1 MDGFEK
7 LHLKH
12 SYTGRGQK
20 ILRDFLLPAMN
31 LSISYDR
38 VTSFYTIDSLI
49 AISQGI
55 DSLYDHGGKMRLII
69 GVHSFPEEML
79 DAVVKQEF
87 LREQINE
94 VRREIKEGIAL
105 ISDELIKKR
114 LATIAWMIED
124 GLLTIKVASTR
135 GRGIFHPKTLI
146 LEDSA
151 GKKIA
156 AVGSPNE
163 TKQGLGDNYEQLMVA
178 YSWEIEEAVADQSL
192 FFDSLWNNMNDDAI
206 ISDVTKELADL
217 IKTAIG
223 PGYNKAPIF
232 HFDKIQ
238 GILREASKMPANY
251 FVSGEIP
258 SLFQHQERAVIDALS
273 RWPVRVLFS
282 DEVGLGKT
290 FEAAAT
296 ISFLIKFGG
305 VKRTVILTPKAVL
318 YQWQDELYSNFGI
331 DAWVYD
337 SANRQ
342 YTSLASNNIIKM
354 GNRCPVGKDSPQVML
369 LSAQFARG
377 NADKASIFESKGTV
391 LPDLLVLDEA
401 HSARVRRDISGKTKS
416 TRMYAMMATLSKK
429 VPHVIL
435 ATATPMQK
443 DPLEYHSMLKLLGI
457 PKAWEKDRAYDTS
470 LRLITNEKTPDV
482 NDAYTAGKLLRS
494 TLSMMKPSLK
504 RLSEQELIAITEL
517 TNIGQD
523 CDLYDIASYVQK
535 NWPLLRKVFVKLHPA
550 HLLTIRNTRKSLE
563 GVGYVFPKRNLI
575 EEAIEDSNEI
585 RLFYIRVNEY
595 ISEFCFSVEKVLHPE
610 RKLNIGFIRVN
621 YQQRVASS
629 LYSCQM
635 SLKRRLQKLRSLKK
649 SLLAQLGKTDIYFK
663 SFSVEDNV
671 DDLDE
676 DELLA
681 IDGDL
686 MGLITNPN
694 TNINLQDLAR
704 ATDLEITSITPLLK
718 QIDGLLKK
726 FGDMKIKRAIQVA
739 INHLQKTDKVLL
751 FSRYTD
757 TVDAL
762 INEFKGNVNLAET
775 AYGVYT
781 GQKSMIFQ
789 GGTEIACTKEELKNY
804 LKKGIIKIVFCS
816 DAASEGI
823 NLQSAR
829 VLINVDVP
837 WTPARL
843 EQRIGR
849 VARLGQIAKEVDIHN
864 VWYPSSIEARM
875 YRRIQRRLEDS
886 NIAIGEF
893 PDVVAESIKNAVLDN
908 AEVDNSASELQE
920 IRNSYQTKA
929 LEELWSS
936 IELEKTT
943 SNVIRE
949 KLISVC
955 KKSCQGGVY
964 DKENEM
970 WTFNSQDGH
979 PFEITEKD
987 GLPESA
993 SYEMLSN
1000 MKIDSVQENI
1010 RLIKDIDERPCALT
1024 PKEGNLSYIDYEDI
1038 PNLLVGANHIHCI
1051 SFDIYP
1057 KMLPNPDDMNLTFAY
1072 DGICPTTPNLWVKK
1086 EVSHES

>member
-1 MDGFEK
+1 MDGFDK

-12 SYTGRGQK
+12 SYTGQGQK
-20 ILRDFLLPAMN
+20 ILHDFLLPVMN

-55 DSLYDHGGKMRLII
+55 DSLYSHGGKMRLII

-79 DAVVKQEF
+79 DAVIKQEY

-114 LATIAWMIED
+114 LATVAWMIED
-124 GLLTIKVASTR
+124 GLLAIKVASTR
-135 GRGIFHPKTLI
+135 GGGIFHPKTLI
-146 LEDSA
+146 LEDST

-163 TKQGLGDNYEQLMVA
+163 TRQGLGDNYEQLMVA
-178 YSWEIEEAVADQSL
+178 YSWEVEDAVVDQCL
-192 FFDSLWNNMNDDAI
+192 FFDSLWNNVNDDAI
-206 ISDVTKELADL
+206 ISDVTEELADL
-217 IKTAIG
+217 IKAAVG
-223 PGYNKAPIF
+223 PRYNKAPILLS
-232 HFDKIQ
+232 DEVQ
-238 GILREASKMPANY
+238 GILKDSSRMPANY

-296 ISFLIKFGG
+296 ISFLIKYGG
-305 VKRTVILTPKAVL
+305 VKRVVILTPKAVL
-318 YQWQDELYSNFGI
+318 YQWQDELFSNFGI
-331 DAWVYD
+331 DAWAYD

-342 YTSLASNNIIKM
+342 YTSLAHDNVIKI

-377 NADKASIFESKGTV
+377 NAGKASIFESKGAL

-401 HSARVRRDISGKTKS
+401 HSARVRRDISGRTKS
-416 TRMYAMMATLSKK
+416 TRMFDMMAMLSKK
-429 VPHVIL
+429 VPHIVL

-443 DPLEYHSMLKLLGI
+443 DPQEYHSMLKLLGI

-470 LRLITNEKTPDV
+470 LRLITNEKAPDV

-504 RLSEQELIAITEL
+504 RLGTQELEAITGL

-523 CDLYDIASYVQK
+523 CDMYDVASYVQK

-550 HLLTIRNTRKSLE
+550 HLLTVRNTRRSLE
-563 GVGYVFPKRNLI
+563 EVGYIFPKRNLI

-585 RLFYIRVNEY
+585 KLFYIRVNEY
-595 ISEFCFSVEKVLHPE
+595 ISGYCFSVERVLHPE

-629 LYSCQM
+629 LYSCKK
-635 SLKRRLQKLRSLKK
+635 SLTRRLQKLRSLKK
-649 SLLAQLGKTDIYFK
+649 SLLSQLGKTDMCFK
-663 SFSVEDNV
+663 SFSVEDSV

-686 MGLITNPN
+686 MELITDSD
-694 TNINLQDLAR
+694 TNINLQELEHT
-704 ATDLEITSITPLLK
+704 TDLEITSITPLLK

-726 FGDMKIKRAIQVA
+726 FGDMKIQRSISVA
-739 INHLQKTDKVLL
+739 INHLQKADKVLL

-762 INEFKGNVNLAET
+762 ISEFEKNVNLAEIS
-775 AYGVYT
+775 YGVYT
-781 GQKSMIFQ
+781 GQKSMILQ
-789 GGTEIACTKEELKNY
+789 EGTEIACTKEELKKY
-804 LKKGIIKIVFCS
+804 LQKGVINIVFCS

-893 PDVVAESIKNAVLDN
+893 PDVVAESIKNAVLDD
-908 AEVDNSASELQE
+908 AEVDNSAAELQE

-936 IELEKTT
+936 VELEKTT

-955 KKSCQGGVY
+955 NATCQKAVY
-964 DKENEM
+964 DKENDM
-970 WTFNSQDGH
+970 WTFCSQDGT
-979 PFEITEKD
+979 PFEITKKD

-993 SYEMLSN
+993 SYKILSD
-1000 MKIDSVQENI
+1000 MKVDSSQENI
-1010 RLIKDIDERPCALT
+1010 RLIKDIDGRPCALT
-1024 PKEGNLSYIDYEDI
+1024 QKEESLSYIDYEDI
-1038 PNLLVGANHIHCI
+1038 PNLLEDANHIHSV
-1051 SFDIYP
+1051 SFDVYP
-1057 KMLPNPDDMNLTFAY
+1057 KMLPNPGDMNLAFAY
-1072 DGICPTTPNLWVKK
+1072 DGTCPTIPSLWVKRGII
-1086 EVSHES
+1086 